1 MSTAGSDWSARTV
14 GVIVAG
20 VLRNVAP
27 VWFTCVMGTAAV
39 AVAAAL
45 LPGQGPVLEAAA
57 VGLWAVALLLLAV
70 LGPAAALAWRRGHRS
85 LRADALDGAVAP
97 FLAAPPIAALT
108 VASSTALSGTEV
120 LGPRVALVLAGVLWA
135 LGTAGGLIVAVIV
148 PAAKFTR
155 HDLRSDTWMPTW
167 VLPTVPPLVA
177 AGGAAIFAPHLPEG
191 QWQLTLIAGAWAMLG
206 ATLVAT
212 FVGIAMLW
220 TRLAF
225 HRLDEAAAVPTL
237 WLVLGPLGQA
247 VTAAALLGHAGEDVL
262 PAPYGTGLRVGALAL
277 GLPLWGFAL
286 LWLAIAAVITADAA
300 RRHLPFSLGWWAFV
314 YPLGTLTMAT
324 SLLADATGG
333 VVFTVLAGV
342 LFTALLA
349 AFAAAAAGTLRDAA
363 RGRAVAAGI
372 LAP

>member
-1 MSTAGSDWSARTV
+1 MAADGCDWPAPGRHA
-14 GVIVAG
+14 IVHR
-20 VLRNVAP
+20 VLRHVAP
-27 VWFTCVMGTAAV
+27 IWFTSVMGTAAV
-39 AVAAAL
+39 AVATAL
-45 LPGQGPVLEAAA
+45 LPGGGPVLDAAA
-57 VGLWAVALLLLAV
+57 VALWAVALLLFVVLA
-70 LGPAAALAWRRGHRS
+70 GAAVHGWRRGHRS
-85 LRADALDGAVAP
+85 LRADALDGSVAP

-108 VASSTALSGTEV
+108 VASSTVLSGTQV
-120 LGPRVALVLAGVLWA
+120 LGPHPALVLAAVLWT
-135 LGTAGGLIVAVIV
+135 LGTAGGLAVAVMI

-155 HDLRSDTWMPTW
+155 HELRSDTWMPTW

-177 AGGAAIFAPHLPEG
+177 AGGAAILAPHLPEG

-220 TRLAF
+220 ARLAF
-225 HRLDEAAAVPTL
+225 HRVGEAAAVPTL
-237 WLVLGPLGQA
+237 WLVLGPLGQT
-247 VTAAALLGHAGEDVL
+247 VTASALLGRAGEDVL

-300 RRHLPFSLGWWAFV
+300 RRHLPFSLGWWGFV

-333 VVFTVLAGV
+333 VVFTVLAAT
-342 LFTALLA
+342 LFAALLT
-349 AFAAAAAGTLRDAA
+349 AFAAAAAGTLRGAM
-363 RGRAVAAGI
+363 RSRAVAAGI